1 MSDPRPLATIILP
14 AFDEAEALPSVLAAI
29 AAHVR
34 IPHEVI
40 VVDDAS
46 HDDTA
51 AVAARHG
58 AKVLS
63 HRTNR
68 GKGAAM
74 VTGAEA
80 ATSDHLV
87 FMDADGTYPAEAI
100 EPLVALLEEFDI
112 ARGTRT
118 IDDTNTPRLNRLGN
132 RMFDRMLAAFHGL
145 DGTDHLSGL
154 YAIRRDVF
162 LDMKIESRGFDVE
175 VEIGI
180 KSRIKNHSVA
190 TLPIEYRPRI
200 GDKKLRPLSDGFRIL
215 TRMGGMLLL
224 FSPVATFV
232 VPGVVLTLVG
242 MILAVALWNGPL
254 AIASLGL
261 SFHSFIIAALG
272 LVGGIQLVIIGTA
285 GSLYRAEA
293 GYPAPGWLTGLSRR
307 SVRAGLALGGL
318 GLTAAGVIGTGAKVL
333 GWVAAGG
340 GEFTATVPLV
350 GFATLA
356 LVGLELTSAGLFFS
370 MFAGRLRD

>member
-14 AFDEAEALPSVLAAI
+14 AFDEAGALPSVLADI
-29 AAHVR
+29 AAHVQ

-46 HDDTA
+46 QDETA
-51 AVAARHG
+51 AIAARHG
-58 AKVLS
+58 AKVIS

-74 VTGAEA
+74 VTGAQA
-80 ATSDHLV
+80 SASDHLV

-100 EPLVALLEEFDI
+100 EPLVDLLQEFDI

-118 IDDTNTPRLNRLGN
+118 IDDSNTPRLNRVGN

-154 YAIRRDVF
+154 YAVRRDVF

-190 TLPIEYRPRI
+190 SLPIDYRPRI
-200 GDKKLRPLSDGFRIL
+200 GDKKLKPLSDGFRIL

-232 VPGVVLTLVG
+232 VPGVLLAIVG
-242 MILAVALWNGPL
+242 MILAMALWNGPV

-261 SFHSFIIAALG
+261 SFHSFIIAALS

-318 GLTAAGVIGTGAKVL
+318 AMTAVGVIGTAAKVV

>member
-1 MSDPRPLATIILP
+1 MSDPRPLASIILP
-14 AFDEAEALPSVLAAI
+14 AYDEAGALPRVLADI
-29 AAHVR
+29 SAHVD

-46 HDDTA
+46 RDDTA

-58 AKVLS
+58 AKVIS
-63 HRTNR
+63 HPSNR

-80 ATSDHLV
+80 ASAERLV
-87 FMDADGTYPAEAI
+87 FMDADGTYPAESI
-100 EPLVALLEEFDI
+100 EPLVGLLDDFDI

-118 IDDTNTPRLNRLGN
+118 IDESNTPRLNRLGN
-132 RMFDRMLAAFHGL
+132 RMFDRMLGTFHGL

-154 YAIRRDVF
+154 YAVRRDVF

-190 TLPIEYRPRI
+190 ALPIDYRPRI
-200 GDKKLRPLSDGFRIL
+200 GDKKLKPLADGFRIL

-232 VPGVVLTLVG
+232 VPGVLLTMVG
-242 MILAVALWNGPL
+242 MILAVALWNGPV

-293 GYPAPGWLTGLSRR
+293 GYPAPGWLTRLSRR
-307 SVRAGLALGGL
+307 SVRAGLVLGGL
-318 GLTAAGVIGTGAKVL
+318 ALTAIGVIGTAARVG
-333 GWVAAGG
+333 GWIAGGG

-350 GFATLA
+350 GFATLG

>member
-1 MSDPRPLATIILP
+1 MSDSRPLATIILP
-14 AFDEAEALPSVLAAI
+14 AFDEEEALPSVLADI
-29 AAHVR
+29 AAHVG

-46 HDDTA
+46 RDGTA
-51 AVAARHG
+51 AVAAGLG
-58 AKVLS
+58 AKVIS

-80 ATSDHLV
+80 AASESLV

-100 EPLVALLEEFDI
+100 EPLVGLLADFDI
-112 ARGTRT
+112 ARGSRT
-118 IDDTNTPRLNRLGN
+118 IDDSNTPRLNRVGN
-132 RMFDRMLAAFHGL
+132 RMFDRMLSAFHGL

-180 KSRIKNHSVA
+180 KSRIKSHSVA
-190 TLPIEYRPRI
+190 SLPIDYRPRI
-200 GDKKLRPLSDGFRIL
+200 GDKKLKPLADGFRIL

-232 VPGVVLTLVG
+232 VPGVLLTMVGLV
-242 MILAVALWNGPL
+242 LAVALWNGPV

-285 GSLYRAEA
+285 GSLYRSEA
-293 GYPAPGWLTGLSRR
+293 GYPAPEWLAGLSRR

-318 GLTAAGVIGTGAKVL
+318 AMTAIGVIGTAGRVL

>member
-1 MSDPRPLATIILP
+1 
-14 AFDEAEALPSVLAAI
+14 VG
-29 AAHVR
+29 

-46 HDDTA
+46 NDGTA

-58 AKVLS
+58 AQVIS
-63 HRTNR
+63 HQTNR
-68 GKGAAM
+68 GKGASM

-80 ATSDHLV
+80 AASENLV

-100 EPLVALLEEFDI
+100 ELLVDLLVDFDI

-118 IDDTNTPRLNRLGN
+118 IDDSNTPRLNRVGN
-132 RMFDRMLAAFHGL
+132 RMFDRMLSAFHGL

-162 LDMKIESRGFDVE
+162 LGMRIESRGFDVE

-190 TLPIEYRPRI
+190 SLPIDYRPRI
-200 GDKKLRPLSDGFRIL
+200 GDKKLKPLADGFRIL

-232 VPGVVLTLVG
+232 VPGVLLTLVG
-242 MILAVALWNGPL
+242 LVLAVALWNGPVS
-254 AIASLGL
+254 IASLGL

-285 GSLYRAEA
+285 GALYRAEA
-293 GYPAPGWLTGLSRR
+293 GYPAPEWLAGMSRR

-318 GLTAAGVIGTGAKVL
+318 ALAAIGVIGTARRVL

>member
-14 AFDEAEALPSVLAAI
+14 AFDEAEALPSVLADI
-29 AAHVR
+29 ATHVR

-46 HDDTA
+46 QDETG
-51 AVAARHG
+51 VIAARHG
-58 AKVLS
+58 AKVIS

-80 ATSDHLV
+80 AASQCLV

-100 EPLVALLEEFDI
+100 ERLVDLLDDFQI

-118 IDDTNTPRLNRLGN
+118 IDDSNTPRLNRLGN

-154 YAIRRDVF
+154 YALRRDVF
-162 LDMKIESRGFDVE
+162 LDMKIESHGFDVE

-190 TLPIEYRPRI
+190 SLPIDYRPRI
-200 GDKKLRPLSDGFRIL
+200 GDKKLKPLSDGFRIL

-232 VPGVVLTLVG
+232 VPGVLLTIVGLV
-242 MILAVALWNGPL
+242 LAVALWNGPV

-293 GYPAPGWLTGLSRR
+293 GYPAPGWLAGLSRR

-318 GLTAAGVIGTGAKVL
+318 ALTAVGMIGTAGRVL
-333 GWVAAGG
+333 GWVAGGG